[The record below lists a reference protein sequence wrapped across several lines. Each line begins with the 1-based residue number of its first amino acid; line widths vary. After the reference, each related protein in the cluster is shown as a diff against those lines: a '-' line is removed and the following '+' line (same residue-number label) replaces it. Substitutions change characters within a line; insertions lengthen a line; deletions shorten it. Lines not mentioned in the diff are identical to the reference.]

1 MDIYT
6 DLFELREQMLRN
18 PSAPGITFTP
28 EEHRVVLR
36 ALMLLANRTWDRYDR
51 EKHTEFGNTLRAD
64 CMLIEALI
72 ERVGKK

>member
-1 MDIYT
+1 MIYT

-28 EEHRVVLR
+28 EEHRVVRR
-36 ALMLLANRTWDRYDR
+36 ALMLLSNRTWGRYDKER
-51 EKHTEFGNTLRAD
+51 GTALGSALHAEYEF
-64 CMLIEALI
+64 IEALI